1 VPTLDIPVKPN
12 LQKALD
18 LKPCSAF
25 ALPAPKPLKLQVPGG
40 GTIKAVNDLSQ
51 GIPNDCTMGFN
62 LMLQLGPLLGALD
75 CPLKI
80 LALLEPLVSVIMGV
94 AKVPPDIPSKK
105 TVDKITKAV
114 ADLAPCFLAV
124 TPVGMFP
131 VVKDILCLIR
141 AVLLC
146 VLQQIKSIRDLMQ
159 GLSLRLEEAAGNDDL
174 LAQLQCAQDNADNAM
189 QNMTQAIEPITAL
202 LAVVGPLL
210 KIAQLP
216 EIKLE
221 LEGSPEGAEG
231 LTKVVDTLQAVVD
244 LIDEV
249 LGPVC
254 G

>member
-25 ALPAPKPLKLQVPGG
+25 ALPPPKPLKLQVPGG

-80 LALLEPLVSVIMGV
+80 LALLEPLISVITDLPKPPTPAV
-94 AKVPPDIPSKK
+94 AK
-105 TVDKITKAV
+105 KITKA
-114 ADLAPCFLAV
+114 AEALAPCFLAV

-202 LAVVGPLL
+202 LAIVGPLL

-221 LEGSPEGAEG
+221 IEGSPEGAEG
-231 LTKVVDTLQAVVD
+231 LTKVVDTLQEVVD

-254 G
+254 V

>member
-1 VPTLDIPVKPN
+1 MPTLDIPVKPN

-80 LALLEPLVSVIMGV
+80 LALLEPLISVITDLP
-94 AKVPPDIPSKK
+94 KPPTPAVLK
-105 TVDKITKAV
+105 KITKA
-114 ADLAPCFLAV
+114 AEALAPCFLAV

-159 GLSLRLEEAAGNDDL
+159 GLSLRLEEAVGNDDL
-174 LAQLQCAQDNADNAM
+174 LAQLQCAQDNADNAVT
-189 QNMTQAIEPITAL
+189 NMTQAIEPITAL
-202 LAVVGPLL
+202 LVVVGPLL

-221 LEGSPEGAEG
+221 IEGSPKGAEG

-244 LIDEV
+244 TIDEV

>member
-1 VPTLDIPVKPN
+1 MPTLDIPVKPN

-18 LKPCSAF
+18 LKPCTAF
-25 ALPAPKPLKLQVPGG
+25 DLKPGKPLTLTVPGG
-40 GTIKAVNDLSQ
+40 GKIKAISDLSQ
-51 GIPNDCTMGFN
+51 GIPSDCSMGFN
-62 LMLQLGPLLGALD
+62 LMLQLGPLLGAID

-80 LALLEPLVSVIMGV
+80 LALLEPLVS
-94 AKVPPDIPSKK
+94 AATSPPPSYE
-105 TVDKITKAV
+105 TVQKITKAMD
-114 ADLAPCFLAV
+114 DLAPCFLAV
-124 TPVGMFP
+124 TPGGMLP

-141 AVLLC
+141 AVLVC
-146 VLQQIKSIRDLMQ
+146 VLQQITSIRDLMQ

-174 LAQLQCAQDNADNAM
+174 LAQLQCAQDNAENSV
-189 QNMTQAIEPITAL
+189 NNVTQAIEPITAI

-221 LEGSPEGAEG
+221 LGASPESVDD
-231 LTKVVDTLQAVVD
+231 LSTIVDTLQSVVD

>member
-1 VPTLDIPVKPN
+1 MPTLDIPVKPN

-25 ALPAPKPLKLQVPGG
+25 ALPAPKPLKVQVPGG

-80 LALLEPLVSVIMGV
+80 LALLEPLISVITDLPS
-94 AKVPPDIPSKK
+94 PPSPATLK
-105 TVDKITKAV
+105 KITKA
-114 ADLAPCFLAV
+114 AEALAPCFLAV

-202 LAVVGPLL
+202 LAIVGPLL

-221 LEGSPEGAEG
+221 IEGSPQGAEG
-231 LTKVVDTLQAVVD
+231 LTEVVDTLQAVVD

>member
-1 VPTLDIPVKPN
+1 MPTLDIPVTPN

-25 ALPAPKPLKLQVPGG
+25 ALPAPKPLAVTVPGG
-40 GTIKAVNDLSQ
+40 GKIKAINDLSQ

-62 LMLQLGPLLGALD
+62 LMLQLGPLLGAID

-80 LALLEPLVSVIMGV
+80 LGLLEPLISVITDLPS
-94 AKVPPDIPSKK
+94 PPTPA
-105 TVDKITKAV
+105 TLDKINKA
-114 ADLAPCFLAV
+114 ATALAPCFLAV
-124 TPVGMFP
+124 TPAGMFP

-141 AVLLC
+141 AVLMC
-146 VLQQIKSIRDLMQ
+146 VLQQIRSIRDLMQ

-174 LAQLQCAQDNADNAM
+174 LAQLQCAQDNAENSM
-189 QNMTQAIEPITAL
+189 NNMTQAIEPITAI

-221 LEGSPEGAEG
+221 LGASPESVED
-231 LTKVVDTLQAVVD
+231 LSTVVDTLQSVVD